1 MTPSRRTFVSGMMVG
16 LPALAYATQR
26 APSSP
31 PAVDPVFAQIQADL
45 RRICEEIRGNPRRT
59 DSLRAFESTLRMH
72 AAYSTRLGNDQRVI
86 QLLAHKIDAGERG
99 ALVREA
105 VRQGHRDHRAAELTR
120 LFGRFDPA
128 MLGRDL
134 TEDDIET
141 GIDKILVGGHT
152 PALIAAA
159 DLVRRKAEEAV
170 QQANFR
176 AVRLQ
181 SACDIWGNSTDA
193 IGAMAGLVCALTLI
207 YPFLAPECAALG
219 ATWATMELLGII
231 FC

>member
-16 LPALAYATQR
+16 LPALAYATGR
-26 APSSP
+26 AQPSR

-45 RRICEEIRGNPRRT
+45 RRIYEEIRRNPRRT

-72 AAYSTRLGNDQRVI
+72 AAHSTGLGNDQRVKK
-86 QLLAHKIDAGERG
+86 LLADTIDAGQRG
-99 ALVREA
+99 ELVREA
-105 VRQGHRDHRAAELTR
+105 VRQGHREHRAAELR
-120 LFGRFDPA
+120 RMFGRFDPA

-134 TEDDIET
+134 TEDEIET
-141 GIDKILVGGHT
+141 GIDKVLVGGHT
-152 PALIAAA
+152 SALIAAA

-170 QQANFR
+170 QQAN
-176 AVRLQ
+176 VRVVRVQ
-181 SACDIWGNSTDA
+181 SGCEIWQNQTEMMGVL
-193 IGAMAGLVCALTLI
+193 AGLVCALTLL
-207 YPFLAPECAALG
+207 YPVLAVECAALG

>member
-26 APSSP
+26 GQLSP
-31 PAVDPVFAQIQADL
+31 PAIDPVFAQILADL
-45 RRICEEIRGNPRRT
+45 RRISEEVRVTPRRP

-72 AAYSTRLGNDQRVI
+72 AAYSTGLGIDQRVR
-86 QLLAHKIDAGERG
+86 QLIASRIDAGERG
-99 ALVREA
+99 DLVREA
-105 VRQGHRDHRAAELTR
+105 VRQGHREHRAAELRR

-134 TEDDIET
+134 TANDIET
-141 GIDKILVGGHT
+141 GIDTILAGGHT
-152 PALIAAA
+152 ASLIAAA
-159 DLVRRKAEEAV
+159 ELVRRKADEAV

-181 SACDIWGNSTDA
+181 SNCDIWQQQTDMVA
-193 IGAMAGLVCALTLI
+193 AFGALICALIII
-207 YPFLAPECAALG
+207 YPFLAPECAAFG
-219 ATWATMELLGII
+219 ATWAVMELIGIV